1 MDNTGAWDELGATQT
16 ASQALSV
23 ISSPKPTPTRR
34 KVPPKVTEI
43 IAGLGLRFPVAQSSD
58 ADSHRARLK
67 LLAEDVSDIPVKLL
81 EPACRKLGQ
90 RSKFLPTASEIIEA
104 ARAEMDEQPA
114 SFGDRAERNQARL
127 RERNEM
133 LAAQNAPMR
142 WHADGGGPWELREY
156 DTRR

>member
-1 MDNTGAWDELGATQT
+1 M
-16 ASQALSV
+16 
-23 ISSPKPTPTRR
+23 
-34 KVPPKVTEI
+34 TEI

-104 ARAEMDEQPA
+104 AREEMDEQPA